1 MLKNLGWRC
10 ICSPMLCWRLYLY
23 YVVHHILNFL
33 IVLIPTVKMR
43 TMSYY
48 GKTNLSLS
56 LSLSLTKNQF
66 ILYQFLVECLLI
78 SFERIWKFQ
87 FSWFVNCSRFEI
99 NKKNDIVVR
108 MAYMFIS
115 VCKLPLVANLISL
128 SSRCL
133 PNVKILKSGV
143 DIRYLTLFLSCF
155 GFARLNL
162 CLE

>member
-48 GKTNLSLS
+48 GKTNFS

-66 ILYQFLVECLLI
+66 ILYQFRVECLLI
-78 SFERIWKFQ
+78 SFERIWKFK
-87 FSWFVNCSRFEI
+87 FSWFVNWSRFEI
-99 NKKNDIVVR
+99 NLKKKKKKKK
-108 MAYMFIS
+108 ALWLEWLMFIS
-115 VCKLPLVANLISL
+115 VCQLPLVSNLISL
-128 SSRCL
+128 CSRCL
-133 PNVKILKSGV
+133 PNVKILRV
-143 DIRYLTLFLSCF
+143 VFILDIWHCF
-155 GFARLNL
+155 CPVLV
-162 CLE
+162 C